1 MKQLIF
7 AVESDSRAKTDD
19 RYIYKL
25 VLYRYDLSDKDTK
38 IQFVHMGEK
47 NKFDDKSIRKQI
59 NNYINENRSGKNV
72 VLYCFDTG
80 KIDHNQ
86 TDIKTFKAEKDHCHM
101 TNSELIWF
109 NYDIEYVLLGK
120 HIDSSIKLKESIKI
134 LGKNMVRINISNLK
148 CENENCCGKATF
160 ISFLTNSLSC

>member
-25 VLYRYDLSDKDTK
+25 VLYQYDLSDKDTK
-38 IQFVHMGEK
+38 IQFVHMGGK
-47 NKFDDKSIRKQI
+47 NKFDDKSTRKQI
-59 NNYINENRSGKNV
+59 KNRSGKNV
-72 VLYCFDTG
+72 VLYCFDTD

-120 HIDSSIKLKESIKI
+120 HIDSNINLNESIKL

-160 ISFLTNSLSC
+160 ISFLTSILSC

>member
-25 VLYRYDLSDKDTK
+25 VLYRYNLSDKDTK

-72 VLYCFDTG
+72 VLYCFDTD
-80 KIDHNQ
+80 KIDQNQ
-86 TDIKTFKAEKDHCHM
+86 TDIKSFKAEKDHCHM

-120 HIDSSIKLKESIKI
+120 HIDSNIKLKESIKL
-134 LGKNMVRINISNLK
+134 LGKSMVRINTSNLK

-160 ISFLTNSLSC
+160 ISFLTNALSC